1 MRENTYQKKLR
12 RIWTLFT
19 HCVIW
24 ESQVGR
30 VGDLKEYLTFGE
42 EGGASPEIW
51 KYGVLAF
58 F

>member
-1 MRENTYQKKLR
+1 MHY
-12 RIWTLFT
+12 
-19 HCVIW
+19 VIW

-30 VGDLKEYLTFGE
+30 VGDLKKYLTFGE

-51 KYGVLAF
+51 EYEVLAF